1 MKLRK
6 SDISLIYSPVF
17 TKF

>member
-6 SDISLIYSPVF
+6 SDISPIYSPVF